1 MKSTELHVTRVMLG
15 AIHWGTFDL
24 RLEGTNTK
32 GAYCGVTVRIEWKL
46 WPLIAGY
53 AALAWLKEKQAR
65 TSEMMLIE
73 ATLPEAQPQAEE
85 RRAA

>member
-1 MKSTELHVTRVMLG
+1 MKSTELHVTRVTLG
-15 AIHWGTFDL
+15 KIHWGAFDL

-32 GAYCGVTVRIEWKL
+32 GAFCGVTVRIDWKL

-65 TSEMMLIE
+65 TGEMSLIE
-73 ATLPEAQPQAEE
+73 ATLPEAKPQDEE
-85 RRAA
+85 RKTA